1 MSFTSLEH
9 QLNLIE
15 RQFNEVSRSLV
26 DGDPVTVETSSG
38 ALQQLAVDFVQM
50 VDESGQSILNTP
62 QLALRIKAI
71 SEGMPVLRESLIRRS
86 AFVDRALQLV
96 VPATQQTTYA
106 TSSGPYG
113 GAFKQSGQMK
123 AQSA

>member
-15 RQFNEVSRSLV
+15 RQFNEVSRSLI
-26 DGDPVTVETSSG
+26 DGDPVNVETSSG

-106 TSSGPYG
+106 ASSGPYG
-113 GAFKQSGQMK
+113 GGFKQSGQMK
-123 AQSA
+123 VQSA